1 MGGPNA
7 KHFKDMNCLVDQCNT
22 KFPLK
27 KSDLSSRDK
36 KSSISA
42 KKLENCLKY
51 LSYLKISLRRFFSS
65 VSTIVW
71 TVLLLQF
78 LLAPKVLNLLPLNRF
93 LVAITFSFLPFPTIL
108 FMSLIFNAIIDI
120 PLLNDIGRSSHI
132 VFSKLP

>member
-1 MGGPNA
+1 
-7 KHFKDMNCLVDQCNT
+7 MNCLVDQCNT
-22 KFPLK
+22 NFPLK

-36 KSSISA
+36 KPSISA
-42 KKLENCLKY
+42 RKLENCLKY

-65 VSTIVW
+65 VSPIVW

-78 LLAPKVLNLLPLNRF
+78 LLAPKVLNLLPVNRF

-132 VFSKLP
+132 VLSKLP